1 MDIYR
6 YIIYIYFSV
15 PPVLIIFFIFSFFS
29 TVFQFVSHG
38 NNSSSH
44 GGPWVAMET
53 EVDTGGQGVGPSRGV
68 GFQKPV
74 GWWL

>member
-1 MDIYR
+1 MDID
-6 YIIYIYFSV
+6 IYIYIFILVYPQFSS
-15 PPVLIIFFIFSFFS
+15 IFSIFSCFFPS
-29 TVFQFVSHG
+29 FFNFFPMEITHPAV
-38 NNSSSH
+38 

-74 GWWL
+74 G